1 MSKRAH
7 KTASQRQ
14 LRVGEELRH
23 ALARVFERGVL
34 RDPALAGVSVTVTEV
49 RTSPDLRNA
58 TVFVIP
64 LGGANS
70 EAVVAALK
78 HAAPFLKREVARL
91 VELKYVPNLSFRAD
105 DSFDQA
111 DRIDILLHDPLV
123 ARDLESPDDELP
135 GDDEDPNG

>member
-7 KTASQRQ
+7 KTVSQRQ

-23 ALARVFERGVL
+23 ALARLFERGVL

-49 RTSPDLRNA
+49 RSSPDLRNA

-70 EAVVAALK
+70 EAVVAALQ
-78 HAAPFLKREVARL
+78 HAGPFLKREVARM

-105 DSFDQA
+105 DSFDEA
-111 DRIDILLHDPLV
+111 DRIDLLLHDPIV
-123 ARDLESPDDELP
+123 ARDLGHPDA
-135 GDDEDPNG
+135 GSDEDGEPNG

>member
-1 MSKRAH
+1 MSKRPH
-7 KTASQRQ
+7 KSVSQRQ

-23 ALARVFERGVL
+23 ALARLFERGVL
-34 RDPALAGVSVTVTEV
+34 RDPALAGISVTVTEV
-49 RTSPDLRNA
+49 RASPDLRNA

-64 LGGANS
+64 LGGVHS

-78 HAAPFLKREVARL
+78 HAAPFLKREVARM

-111 DRIDILLHDPLV
+111 DRIDILLHDPQV
-123 ARDLESPDDELP
+123 ARDLEPPEDGSS